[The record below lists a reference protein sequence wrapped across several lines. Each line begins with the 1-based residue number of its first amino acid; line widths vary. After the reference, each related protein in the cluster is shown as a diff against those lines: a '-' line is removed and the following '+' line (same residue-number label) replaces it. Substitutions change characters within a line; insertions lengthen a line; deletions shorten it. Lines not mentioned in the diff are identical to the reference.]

1 MTLPIRP
8 RPSFSPPAARFARGG
23 APRLAALLVTLG
35 LGLGLAG
42 CGADPLIPTPP
53 DPKVP
58 EVPADAFPNL
68 SQPRPQ
74 TRAVLTPEQRA
85 RLEKDL
91 DNTAKNRERM
101 LRQKL
106 ETDG

>member
-1 MTLPIRP
+1 M
-8 RPSFSPPAARFARGG
+8 
-23 APRLAALLVTLG
+23 
-35 LGLGLAG
+35 GLAG
-42 CGADPLIPTPP
+42 CSADPLIPTPP

-68 SQPRPQ
+68 SQQRPQ

-91 DNTAKNRERM
+91 DNTAKNRERL